1 MYYSKIKIVHGLILT
16 IFILISTNAQA
27 YFVRPFI
34 TFGVGQSTDGL
45 IVDGATSNTV
55 QFNDAARTARSTVDL
70 STGTMSLYAQGSGP
84 SVSSSAQ
91 GVMGD
96 TLNFQNGMGTNVDFS
111 FGLDAILNATILGDT
126 PNNSFLSWRL
136 AIAVFDTGLV
146 DHTNFFGNALQDDPT
161 DIAPVFF
168 QQINGDQ
175 NNPTSDIVDFAINEN
190 INGSFTLGSNNESY
204 DFFYLASL
212 AGISNNELS
221 SYTLDGENTATAGI
235 TVAQN
240 VVTSSGSGVF
250 PVDTAAT
257 NVPEP
262 NIFSLL
268 GLGLLSILFFLRRTR
283 KIS

>member
-1 MYYSKIKIVHGLILT
+1 MFNPKIKIVHGLILV
-16 IFILISTNAQA
+16 IFIFIAANAQA

-45 IVDGATSNTV
+45 ILNGATSNAV

-70 STGTMSLYAQGSGP
+70 STGKMSLFAQGSGP
-84 SVSSSAQ
+84 TVSSSAQ

-96 TLNFQNGMGTNVDFS
+96 TLNFQNGMGTNVNFS
-111 FGLDAILNATILGDT
+111 FGLDAVLNATILGDT

-136 AIAVFDTGLV
+136 AIAVFETGLV

-168 QQINGDQ
+168 QQISGDQ
-175 NNPTSDIVDFAINEN
+175 NNPASDIVNFPINEN
-190 INGSFTLGSNNESY
+190 INGNILLTSNNETF

-221 SYTLDGENTATAGI
+221 SYTLDGENTATASI

-240 VVTSSGSGVF
+240 VIATSGSGVF
-250 PVDTAAT
+250 PVNMTT
-257 NVPEP
+257 TTVPEP

-268 GLGLLSILFFLRRTR
+268 VLGLLSILFCLRTR
-283 KIS
+283 KIR

>member
-27 YFVRPFI
+27 YFVRPVV
-34 TFGVGQSTDGL
+34 TFGGQLTDGL
-45 IVDGATSNTV
+45 MVDGATSNTV
-55 QFNDAARTARSTVDL
+55 QFNDATRTARSTVDL

-96 TLNFQNGMGTNVDFS
+96 TINFQNGMGTTVDFS
-111 FGLDAILNATILGDT
+111 FGLDAILNATIIGDT
-126 PNNSFLSWRL
+126 PNGSLLSWSVT
-136 AIAVFDTGLV
+136 IAVFEAGLV
-146 DHTNFFGNALQDDPT
+146 DHTNFFGNALQDDPN

-168 QQINGDQ
+168 DRALGNQ
-175 NNPTSDIVDFAINEN
+175 NNPTSDIVNFAIDEN
-190 INGSFTLGSNNESY
+190 INGSFILGSNNESY
-204 DFFYLASL
+204 DFFYLANL
-212 AGISNNELS
+212 VGASNNELS
-221 SYTLDGENTATAGI
+221 SFTLDGENTATAGI

-240 VVTSSGSGVF
+240 VVTSSVSGVF
-250 PVDTAAT
+250 PVDTAVT

-262 NIFSLL
+262 NVFSLL